1 MCWQKKHK
9 LNKNLGE
16 IMTSKNKFKQNNRG
30 TISDKLKYYQPTN
43 SEVFNENFYRF
54 RVWFDKDRCE
64 TETLCEPEEILELS
78 GSNIIEPLFMITIDE
93 ALLWAF
99 ENLNVGE
106 SQFIAR
112 EVERGD
118 LFKGESE
125 QNDLFKEYRNETI
138 KLIRTSN
145 GVQIE
150 FFNVA
155 TYDENLLTDDS
166 RVDTINSTYDEN
178 LLTDDSRVDTI
189 NSTNDGL
196 NDALNLKLS
205 KNPTLEQFREDL
217 KFQLSF
223 EDLDWKYF
231 LETAQRAYEES
242 QSEIDEK
249 LTQ

>member
-125 QNDLFKEYRNETI
+125 QNDLFKGYRNETI

-155 TYDENLLTDDS
+155 
-166 RVDTINSTYDEN
+166 TYDEN

-217 KFQLSF
+217 KYQLSF

-231 LETAQRAYEES
+231 LETAQRAHEES

>member
-1 MCWQKKHK
+1 
-9 LNKNLGE
+9 
-16 IMTSKNKFKQNNRG
+16 MTSKNNSKQNNRG
-30 TISDKLKYYQPTN
+30 VISDKLKYYQPTN

-64 TETLCEPEEILELS
+64 SETLCESEEVLELS

-118 LFKGESE
+118 SFKGESE
-125 QNDLFKEYRNETI
+125 QNDLFKGYRNETI
-138 KLIRTSN
+138 KLIRTSS

-166 RVDTINSTYDEN
+166 RVDTINY
-178 LLTDDSRVDTI
+178 TD
-189 NSTNDGL
+189 DGL
-196 NDALNLKLS
+196 NDALKLKLS